1 MIVSQCLKMPYRL
14 SDYTSVAA
22 EYATVAATR
31 MRTSLHIAFLYGR
44 RGVLLGM
51 STNKIGSRSRGAGFS
66 KFTIH
71 AERAV
76 LKSVGDISLLRG
88 ATMVVVR
95 VNKLGELLTSA
106 PCHECHCHL
115 EKAMR
120 VYGLRR
126 VYHS

>member
-1 MIVSQCLKMPYRL
+1 MGVQCYKMPYRL

-22 EYATVAATR
+22 DYATVAATR

-76 LKSVGDISLLRG
+76 LKAVGDISLLRG
-88 ATMVVVR
+88 ATLVVVR
-95 VNKLGELLTSA
+95 VNRFGELQPSA
-106 PCHECHCHL
+106 PCHECQCHL